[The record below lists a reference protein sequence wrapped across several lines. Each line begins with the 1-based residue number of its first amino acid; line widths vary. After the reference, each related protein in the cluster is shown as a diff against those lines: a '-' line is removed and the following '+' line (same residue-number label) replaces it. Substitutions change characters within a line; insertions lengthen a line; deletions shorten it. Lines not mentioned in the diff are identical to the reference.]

1 MSGDEDDASASGAQ
15 GNDAQYPSRSS
26 MTVTSTP
33 LRLFTSLKSGPG
45 YMLGRP
51 LPFAYSRRLTT
62 AETPPYAQPTTRT
75 RCGDDSDRLPIVSVM
90 LAIFILKDSGLVK
103 MRGRIER
110 RWQWWWQWWEVE
122 DDLIRLTRTGGHWR
136 FIDSHT
142 SHRYRRRPAL
152 DWDRRNA
159 LGQSHHTSGEVDA
172 SLVRYVDDRVILIR
186 SAANFIRSAASVHWR
201 GAVDWPA
208 VDASGGLSHFWQAL
222 SKHRGRC
229 IFCLQTPG
237 ISSAVVLASLRQS
250 FLASCSSS
258 QSYVSKS
265 IKTPS
270 NNTNRHLIHTLTN
283 QSPTITMSIIFR
295 SLSRLF

>member
-75 RCGDDSDRLPIVSVM
+75 RCGDDSDRLPIVSVI
-90 LAIFILKDSGLVK
+90 LAIFMLKDSGLVK
-103 MRGRIER
+103 MRGRIGR
-110 RWQWWWQWWEVE
+110 RWQWWWEVE

-159 LGQSHHTSGEVDA
+159 LGQSHHTSGELDA

-229 IFCLQTPG
+229 IFACRRR
-237 ISSAVVLASLRQS
+237 ASLRQS
-250 FLASCSSS
+250 FWHLFGNHSWHPARRVSRMFPS
-258 QSYVSKS
+258 Q
-265 IKTPS
+265 
-270 NNTNRHLIHTLTN
+270 
-283 QSPTITMSIIFR
+283 
-295 SLSRLF
+295 